1 MTKFRE
7 RKMKTV
13 LRKLWTHLSLVII
26 IGFAATPLHA
36 DDAHYKNML
45 IGERAA
51 TMGGSYVAISDDST
65 GCYYNPAGIAY
76 AVGDSLSGSGNVLH
90 KMKTV
95 YSEAIGTKDWIRE
108 SEALV
113 PNYFGVLKKYKS
125 YSFCFS
131 YVVPEA
137 FIEHQDLVFEN
148 PLSTVKK
155 YYQSLHSEDIT
166 YLLGP
171 SGAMQF
177 GESLSLGLTLYYQY
191 RSFMRQYH
199 YFLEST
205 DGSYQVYYE
214 SRKLREDGVMPKIGV
229 QWSPWSMLTVGMAA
243 DQSFLVN
250 SSFQGDASYHSTD
263 NSSGT
268 VSLLTTMNRS
278 KSAEKRKFP
287 LHLAWGVA
295 YFPTPSLLYTV
306 DLDYYQAQ
314 EKGRADIMNYS
325 GGTEYY
331 INPTNAIRFGFF
343 TNYTNL
349 PLPNSS
355 TTAPYEY
362 IDILGASFG
371 YTSYS
376 SSSSLTFGAT
386 YTTGSGKAWLYAGS
400 TETRNMTRESLS
412 LLFSASSSL

>member
-1 MTKFRE
+1 
-7 RKMKTV
+7 MKYA
-13 LRKLWTHLSLVII
+13 LRQISLSFSIFFISCFV
-26 IGFAATPLHA
+26 ATQLYA
-36 DDAHYKNML
+36 DVDHYKNML
-45 IGERAA
+45 VGERAA
-51 TMGGSYVAISDDST
+51 TMGGTYVAISDDST

-95 YSEAIGTKDWIRE
+95 YSETIGSEDWVRE
-108 SEALV
+108 SETLV

-137 FIEHQDLVFEN
+137 FIEHQDLVFYD
-148 PLSTVKK
+148 PLSKVKI

-166 YLLGP
+166 YLMGP
-171 SGAMQF
+171 SGALQF
-177 GESLSLGLTLYYQY
+177 GENFSLGLTIYYHY

-199 YFLEST
+199 YFLKST
-205 DGSYQVYYE
+205 DDGYQLYYE
-214 SRKLREDGVMPKIGV
+214 SKKQREDGLMPKIGV
-229 QWSPWSMLTVGMAA
+229 QWSPWSLLTVGMAM
-243 DQSFLVN
+243 DQTFLFNSTFQGN
-250 SSFQGDASYHSTD
+250 SSIHNTD
-263 NSSGT
+263 NSSDSSRYT
-268 VSLLTTMNRS
+268 SLMTQTNS
-278 KSAEKRKFP
+278 EEKRKFP
-287 LHLAWGVA
+287 LHLAFGAA

-314 EKGRADIMNYS
+314 EKGRANIMNYS

-331 INPTNAIRFGFF
+331 FDPTNAVRFGLF

-349 PLPNSS
+349 PQTDS
-355 TTAPYEY
+355 TTIAPYEY
-362 IDILGASFG
+362 IDIYGASFG

-376 SSSSLTFGAT
+376 SSSSLTLGAI
-386 YTTGSGKAWLYAGS
+386 YTSGSGKAWLYSGS
-400 TETRNMTRESLS
+400 TETRNMTRESLT

>member
-1 MTKFRE
+1 
-7 RKMKTV
+7 MKNV
-13 LRKLWTHLSLVII
+13 LIKLWLHFSLLIFV
-26 IGFAATPLHA
+26 GFGATQLQA
-36 DDAHYKNML
+36 DDDHYKNTL

-76 AVGDSLSGSGNVLH
+76 AVGDSLSGSGNMLH

-95 YSEAIGTKDWIRE
+95 YSKAIGTEDWVRE

-113 PNYFGVLKKYKS
+113 PNYFGVLKNYKN

-137 FIEHQDLVFEN
+137 FIEHQDLVFDN

-166 YLLGP
+166 YLMGP
-171 SGAMQF
+171 SAAMKF
-177 GESLSLGLTLYYQY
+177 GENLSIGLTLYYQY
-191 RSFMRQYH
+191 RSFIRQYH

-205 DGSYQVYYE
+205 DSSYEVYYE
-214 SRKLREDGVMPKIGV
+214 SRKLREDGLMPKIGM
-229 QWSPWSMLTVGMAA
+229 QWSPWSMLTVGMAV
-243 DQSFLVN
+243 DQSVLLN
-250 SSFQGDASYHSTD
+250 SNFQGDVSFHSTD
-263 NSSGT
+263 NSTGT
-268 VSLLTTMNRS
+268 PSLSTLMNRS
-278 KSAEKRKFP
+278 NSAEKRKFP
-287 LHLAWGVA
+287 LHLVWGVSF
-295 YFPTPSLLYTV
+295 FPTPSLLYTV
-306 DLDYYQAQ
+306 DLDYYQAS
-314 EKGRADIMNYS
+314 ENGRADIMNYS

-331 INPTNAIRFGFF
+331 LNPTNAIRFGLF

-362 IDILGASFG
+362 LDIYGASFG

-376 SSSSLTFGAT
+376 SSSSLTLGAI
-386 YTTGSGKAWLYAGS
+386 YTSGSGKAWLYSGS
-400 TETRNMTRESLS
+400 TETRALTRESLT
-412 LLFSASSSL
+412 LVFSASSSL

>member
-1 MTKFRE
+1 
-7 RKMKTV
+7 
-13 LRKLWTHLSLVII
+13 
-26 IGFAATPLHA
+26 
-36 DDAHYKNML
+36 
-45 IGERAA
+45 
-51 TMGGSYVAISDDST
+51 
-65 GCYYNPAGIAY
+65 
-76 AVGDSLSGSGNVLH
+76 
-90 KMKTV
+90 MKTV
-95 YSEAIGTKDWIRE
+95 YTEAIGTEDWIRE
-108 SEALV
+108 SESLV
-113 PNYFGVLKKYKS
+113 PNYFGVLKKYKD

-137 FIEHQDLVFEN
+137 FIEHQDLVFNN

-171 SGAMQF
+171 SAAMQF
-177 GESLSLGLTLYYQY
+177 GDSLSLGLTIYYHY
-191 RSFMRQYH
+191 RSFIRQYH

-205 DGSYQVYYE
+205 DGSYQLYYG
-214 SRKLREDGVMPKIGV
+214 SRKLREDGVMPKLGI
-229 QWSPWSMLTVGMAA
+229 QWSPWSMLTLGMAV
-243 DQSFLVN
+243 DQALLVN

-263 NSSGT
+263 NSTGT
-268 VSLLTTMNRS
+268 ASLLTTMTRS
-278 KSAEKRKFP
+278 KSETKRKFP
-287 LHLAWGVA
+287 LHLAWGVS

-306 DLDYYQAQ
+306 DLDYYQAA
-314 EKGRADIMNYS
+314 EKGRVDIMNYS

-331 INPTNAIRFGFF
+331 INPTNAIRFGMF

-349 PLPNSS
+349 PLPDSS

-376 SSSSLTFGAT
+376 SSSSLTVGAT
-386 YTTGSGKAWLYAGS
+386 YTTGSGKAWLYSGS
-400 TETRNMTRESLS
+400 TETRNMTRESFS

>member
-1 MTKFRE
+1 
-7 RKMKTV
+7 MKNV
-13 LRKLWTHLSLVII
+13 LRKLWLHFSILIFV
-26 IGFAATPLHA
+26 GFGATQLQA

-76 AVGDSLSGSGNVLH
+76 AVGDSLSGSGNMLH

-95 YSEAIGTKDWIRE
+95 YSKAIGTEDWVRE

-113 PNYFGVLKKYKS
+113 PNYFGVLKNYKN

-137 FIEHQDLVFEN
+137 FIEHQDLVFDN

-166 YLLGP
+166 YLMGP
-171 SGAMQF
+171 SAAMKF
-177 GESLSLGLTLYYQY
+177 GENLSIGLTLYYQY
-191 RSFMRQYH
+191 RSFIRQYH

-205 DGSYQVYYE
+205 DSSYEVYYE
-214 SRKLREDGVMPKIGV
+214 SRKLREDGMMPKIGI
-229 QWSPWSMLTVGMAA
+229 QWSPWSLLTVGMAV
-243 DQSFLVN
+243 DQSVLLN
-250 SSFQGDASYHSTD
+250 SNFQGDVSYHNSTD
-263 NSSGT
+263 NSTGT
-268 VSLLTTMNRS
+268 PSPLTLMNRTN
-278 KSAEKRKFP
+278 SAEKRMFP
-287 LHLAWGVA
+287 LHLAWGVSF
-295 YFPTPSLLYTV
+295 FPTPSLLYTI
-306 DLDYYQAQ
+306 DLDYYQAS

-331 INPTNAIRFGFF
+331 LNPTNAIRFGLF

-362 IDILGASFG
+362 LDIYGASFG

-376 SSSSLTFGAT
+376 SSSSLTLGAI
-386 YTTGSGKAWLYAGS
+386 YTSGSGKAWLYKGL
-400 TETRNMTRESLS
+400 TETRKLTRESLT
-412 LLFSASSSL
+412 LVFSASSSL

>member
-1 MTKFRE
+1 
-7 RKMKTV
+7 MKNG
-13 LRKLWTHLSLVII
+13 LRKLWLHFSILIFV
-26 IGFAATPLHA
+26 GFGATQLQA

-76 AVGDSLSGSGNVLH
+76 AVGDSLSGSGNMLH
-90 KMKTV
+90 KMKTI
-95 YSEAIGTKDWIRE
+95 YSEAIGTEDWVRE

-113 PNYFGVLKKYKS
+113 PNYFGVLKNYNN

-137 FIEHQDLVFEN
+137 FIEHQDLVFDN

-166 YLLGP
+166 YLMGP
-171 SGAMQF
+171 SAAMKL
-177 GESLSLGLTLYYQY
+177 GENLSIGLTLYYQY
-191 RSFMRQYH
+191 RSFIRQYH

-205 DGSYQVYYE
+205 DSSYEVYYE
-214 SRKLREDGVMPKIGV
+214 SRKLREDGMMPKIGI
-229 QWSPWSMLTVGMAA
+229 QWSPWSLLTVGMAV
-243 DQSFLVN
+243 DQSVLLN
-250 SSFQGDASYHSTD
+250 SNFQGDVSYHNSTD
-263 NSSGT
+263 NSTGT
-268 VSLLTTMNRS
+268 PSPLTLMNRTN
-278 KSAEKRKFP
+278 SAEKRMFP
-287 LHLAWGVA
+287 LHLAWGVSF
-295 YFPTPSLLYTV
+295 FPTPSLLYTI
-306 DLDYYQAQ
+306 DLDYYQAS

-331 INPTNAIRFGFF
+331 LNPTNAIRFGLF

-362 IDILGASFG
+362 LDIYGASFG

-376 SSSSLTFGAT
+376 SSSSLTLGAI
-386 YTTGSGKAWLYAGS
+386 YTSGSGKAWLYKGL
-400 TETRNMTRESLS
+400 TETRKLTRESLT
-412 LLFSASSSL
+412 LVFSASSSL

>member
-1 MTKFRE
+1 
-7 RKMKTV
+7 MKNV
-13 LRKLWTHLSLVII
+13 LRKLWLHFSILIFV
-26 IGFAATPLHA
+26 GFGATQLQA

-76 AVGDSLSGSGNVLH
+76 AVGDSLSGSGNMLH
-90 KMKTV
+90 KMKTI
-95 YSEAIGTKDWIRE
+95 YSEAIGTEDWVRE

-113 PNYFGVLKKYKS
+113 PNYFGVLKNYKN

-137 FIEHQDLVFEN
+137 FIEHQDLVFDN

-166 YLLGP
+166 YLMGP
-171 SGAMQF
+171 SAAMKF
-177 GESLSLGLTLYYQY
+177 GENLSIGLTLYYQY
-191 RSFMRQYH
+191 RSFIRQYH

-205 DGSYQVYYE
+205 DSSYEVYYE
-214 SRKLREDGVMPKIGV
+214 SRKLREDGMMPKIGI
-229 QWSPWSMLTVGMAA
+229 QWSPWSLLTVGMAV
-243 DQSFLVN
+243 DQSVLLN
-250 SSFQGDASYHSTD
+250 SNFQGDVSYHNSTD
-263 NSSGT
+263 NSTGT
-268 VSLLTTMNRS
+268 PSPLTLMNRTN
-278 KSAEKRKFP
+278 SAEKRMFP
-287 LHLAWGVA
+287 LHLAWGVS
-295 YFPTPSLLYTV
+295 YFPTPSLLYTI
-306 DLDYYQAQ
+306 DLDYYQAS

-331 INPTNAIRFGFF
+331 LNPTNAIRFGLF

-362 IDILGASFG
+362 LDIYGASFG

-376 SSSSLTFGAT
+376 SSSSLTLGAI
-386 YTTGSGKAWLYAGS
+386 YTSGSGKAWLYKGL
-400 TETRNMTRESLS
+400 TETRKLTSESLT
-412 LLFSASSSL
+412 LVFSASSSL

>member
-1 MTKFRE
+1 
-7 RKMKTV
+7 MKNV
-13 LRKLWTHLSLVII
+13 LRKLWLHFSILIFV
-26 IGFAATPLHA
+26 GFGATQLQA
-36 DDAHYKNML
+36 DEDHYKNML

-76 AVGDSLSGSGNVLH
+76 AVGDSLSGSGNMLH

-95 YSEAIGTKDWIRE
+95 YSEAIGTEDWVRE

-113 PNYFGVLKKYKS
+113 PNYFGVLKNYKN

-137 FIEHQDLVFEN
+137 FIEHQDLVFDN

-166 YLLGP
+166 YLMGP
-171 SGAMQF
+171 SAAMKF
-177 GESLSLGLTLYYQY
+177 GENLSIGLTLYYQY
-191 RSFMRQYH
+191 RSFIRQFH

-205 DGSYQVYYE
+205 DSSYEVYYE
-214 SRKLREDGVMPKIGV
+214 SRKLREDGMMPKIGI
-229 QWSPWSMLTVGMAA
+229 QWSPWSLLTVGMAV
-243 DQSFLVN
+243 DQSVLLN
-250 SSFQGDASYHSTD
+250 SNFQGDVSYHNSTD
-263 NSSGT
+263 NSTGT
-268 VSLLTTMNRS
+268 PSPLTLMNRTN
-278 KSAEKRKFP
+278 SAEKRMFP
-287 LHLAWGVA
+287 LHLAWGVS
-295 YFPTPSLLYTV
+295 YFPTPSLLYTI
-306 DLDYYQAQ
+306 DLDYYQAS

-331 INPTNAIRFGFF
+331 LNPTNAIRFGLF

-362 IDILGASFG
+362 LDIYGASFG

-376 SSSSLTFGAT
+376 SSSSLTLGAI
-386 YTTGSGKAWLYAGS
+386 YTSGSGKAWLYSGL
-400 TETRNMTRESLS
+400 TETRKLTRESLT
-412 LLFSASSSL
+412 LVFSASSSL

>member
-1 MTKFRE
+1 
-7 RKMKTV
+7 MKTV

-108 SEALV
+108 SESLV

-155 YYQSLHSEDIT
+155 YYQSLHSEDI
-166 YLLGP
+166 
-171 SGAMQF
+171 
-177 GESLSLGLTLYYQY
+177 
-191 RSFMRQYH
+191 
-199 YFLEST
+199 
-205 DGSYQVYYE
+205 
-214 SRKLREDGVMPKIGV
+214 
-229 QWSPWSMLTVGMAA
+229 
-243 DQSFLVN
+243 
-250 SSFQGDASYHSTD
+250 
-263 NSSGT
+263 
-268 VSLLTTMNRS
+268 
-278 KSAEKRKFP
+278 
-287 LHLAWGVA
+287 
-295 YFPTPSLLYTV
+295 
-306 DLDYYQAQ
+306 
-314 EKGRADIMNYS
+314 
-325 GGTEYY
+325 
-331 INPTNAIRFGFF
+331 
-343 TNYTNL
+343 
-349 PLPNSS
+349 
-355 TTAPYEY
+355 
-362 IDILGASFG
+362 
-371 YTSYS
+371 
-376 SSSSLTFGAT
+376 
-386 YTTGSGKAWLYAGS
+386 
-400 TETRNMTRESLS
+400 
-412 LLFSASSSL
+412 

>member
-1 MTKFRE
+1 
-7 RKMKTV
+7 MKNV
-13 LRKLWTHLSLVII
+13 LRKLWLHFSILIFV
-26 IGFAATPLHA
+26 GFGATQLQA
-36 DDAHYKNML
+36 DEDHYKNML

-76 AVGDSLSGSGNVLH
+76 AVGDSLSGSGNMLH
-90 KMKTV
+90 KMKTI
-95 YSEAIGTKDWIRE
+95 YSEAIGTEDWVRE

-113 PNYFGVLKKYKS
+113 PNYFGVLKNYKN

-137 FIEHQDLVFEN
+137 FIEHQDLVFDN

-166 YLLGP
+166 YLMGP
-171 SGAMQF
+171 SAAMKF
-177 GESLSLGLTLYYQY
+177 GENLSIGLTLYYQY
-191 RSFMRQYH
+191 RSFIRQFH

-205 DGSYQVYYE
+205 DSSYEVYYE
-214 SRKLREDGVMPKIGV
+214 SRKLREDGMMPKIGI
-229 QWSPWSMLTVGMAA
+229 QWSPWSLLTVGMAV
-243 DQSFLVN
+243 DQSVLLN
-250 SSFQGDASYHSTD
+250 SNFQGDVSYHNSTD
-263 NSSGT
+263 NSTGT
-268 VSLLTTMNRS
+268 PSPLTLMNRTN
-278 KSAEKRKFP
+278 SAEKRMFP
-287 LHLAWGVA
+287 LHLAWGVS
-295 YFPTPSLLYTV
+295 YFPTPSLLYTI
-306 DLDYYQAQ
+306 DLDYYQAS

-331 INPTNAIRFGFF
+331 LNPTNAIRFGLF

-362 IDILGASFG
+362 LDIYGASFG

-376 SSSSLTFGAT
+376 SSSSLTLGAI
-386 YTTGSGKAWLYAGS
+386 YTSGSGKAWLYSGL
-400 TETRNMTRESLS
+400 TETRKLTRESLT
-412 LLFSASSSL
+412 LVFSASSSL

>member
-1 MTKFRE
+1 
-7 RKMKTV
+7 MKNV
-13 LRKLWTHLSLVII
+13 LRKLWLHFSILIFV
-26 IGFAATPLHA
+26 GFGATQLQA

-76 AVGDSLSGSGNVLH
+76 AVGDSLSGSGNMLH
-90 KMKTV
+90 KMKTI
-95 YSEAIGTKDWIRE
+95 YSEAIGTEDWVRE

-113 PNYFGVLKKYKS
+113 PNYFGVLKNYKN

-137 FIEHQDLVFEN
+137 FIEHQDLVFDN

-166 YLLGP
+166 YLMGP
-171 SGAMQF
+171 SAAMKL
-177 GESLSLGLTLYYQY
+177 GENLSIGLTLYYQY
-191 RSFMRQYH
+191 RSFIRQFH

-205 DGSYQVYYE
+205 DSSYEVYYE
-214 SRKLREDGVMPKIGV
+214 SRKLREDGMMPKIGI
-229 QWSPWSMLTVGMAA
+229 QWSPWSLLTVGMAV
-243 DQSFLVN
+243 DQSVLLN
-250 SSFQGDASYHSTD
+250 SNFQGDVSYHNSTD
-263 NSSGT
+263 NSTGT
-268 VSLLTTMNRS
+268 PSPLTLMNRTN
-278 KSAEKRKFP
+278 SAEKRMFP
-287 LHLAWGVA
+287 LHLAWGVS
-295 YFPTPSLLYTV
+295 YFPTPSLLYTI
-306 DLDYYQAQ
+306 DLDYYQAS

-331 INPTNAIRFGFF
+331 LNPTNAIRFGLF

-362 IDILGASFG
+362 LDIYGASFG

-376 SSSSLTFGAT
+376 SSSSLTLGAI
-386 YTTGSGKAWLYAGS
+386 YTSGSGKAWLYSGL
-400 TETRNMTRESLS
+400 TETRKLTRESLT
-412 LLFSASSSL
+412 LVFSASSSL

>member
-1 MTKFRE
+1 
-7 RKMKTV
+7 MKNV
-13 LRKLWTHLSLVII
+13 LRKLWLHFSILIFV
-26 IGFAATPLHA
+26 GFGATQLQA

-76 AVGDSLSGSGNVLH
+76 AVGDSLSGSGNMLH

-95 YSEAIGTKDWIRE
+95 YSEAIGNEDWVRE

-113 PNYFGVLKKYKS
+113 PNYFGVLKNYKN

-137 FIEHQDLVFEN
+137 FIEHQDLVFDN

-166 YLLGP
+166 YLMGP
-171 SGAMQF
+171 SAAMKL
-177 GESLSLGLTLYYQY
+177 GENLSIGLTLYYQY
-191 RSFMRQYH
+191 RSFIRQYH

-205 DGSYQVYYE
+205 DSSYEVYYE
-214 SRKLREDGVMPKIGV
+214 SRKLREDGMMPKIGI
-229 QWSPWSMLTVGMAA
+229 QWSPWSLLTVGMAV
-243 DQSFLVN
+243 DQSVLLN
-250 SSFQGDASYHSTD
+250 SNFQGDVSYHNSTD
-263 NSSGT
+263 NSTGT
-268 VSLLTTMNRS
+268 PSPLTLMNRTN
-278 KSAEKRKFP
+278 SAEKRMFP
-287 LHLAWGVA
+287 LHLAWGVS
-295 YFPTPSLLYTV
+295 YFPTPSLLYTI
-306 DLDYYQAQ
+306 DLDYYQAS

-331 INPTNAIRFGFF
+331 LNPTNAIRFGLF

-362 IDILGASFG
+362 LDIYGASFG

-376 SSSSLTFGAT
+376 SSSSLTLGAI
-386 YTTGSGKAWLYAGS
+386 YTSGSGKAWLYSGL
-400 TETRNMTRESLS
+400 TETRKLTRESLT
-412 LLFSASSSL
+412 LVFSASSSL

>member
-1 MTKFRE
+1 
-7 RKMKTV
+7 MKNV
-13 LRKLWTHLSLVII
+13 FSRIPFSFSLIVII
-26 IGFAATPLHA
+26 CFTAIPLKA

-45 IGERAA
+45 VGERAA
-51 TMGGSYVAISDDST
+51 TMGGTYVAISDDST

-95 YSEAIGTKDWIRE
+95 YSETIGTKDWVRE

-137 FIEHQDLVFEN
+137 FIEHQDLVFDY

-166 YLLGP
+166 YLMGP
-171 SGAMQF
+171 SAAIRF
-177 GESLSLGLTLYYQY
+177 GDDLSLGLTLYYQY

-199 YFLEST
+199 YFLAST
-205 DGSYQVYYE
+205 DGSYQINYQ
-214 SRKLREDGVMPKIGV
+214 SQKLREDGLMPKIGM
-229 QWSPWSMLTVGMAA
+229 QWSPWNLLTVGMAV

-250 SSFQGDASYHSTD
+250 SSYQSDASSHLTD

-268 VSLLTTMNRS
+268 ANYNSLMFRS
-278 KSAEKRKFP
+278 ISEEKRKFP
-287 LHLAWGVA
+287 LHFAWGIA
-295 YFPTPSLLYTV
+295 YFPTPSLLYTI

-314 EKGRADIMNYS
+314 QKGRADIVNYS

-331 INPTNAIRFGFF
+331 LNPTNAVRFGLF

-349 PLPNSS
+349 PQPDSS
-355 TTAPYEY
+355 TIAPFEY
-362 IDILGASFG
+362 IDIYGASFG

-376 SSSSLTFGAT
+376 SSSSLTLGAV
-386 YTTGSGKAWLYAGS
+386 YTSGSGKAWLYDGS
-400 TETRNMTRESLS
+400 TESKNMTRDSLT

>member
-1 MTKFRE
+1 
-7 RKMKTV
+7 MKNV
-13 LRKLWTHLSLVII
+13 LRKLWLHFSILIFV
-26 IGFAATPLHA
+26 GFGGTQLQA
-36 DDAHYKNML
+36 DDAHYKKML

-76 AVGDSLSGSGNVLH
+76 AVGDSLSGSGNMLH
-90 KMKTV
+90 KMKTI
-95 YSEAIGTKDWIRE
+95 YSEAIGTEDWVRE

-113 PNYFGVLKKYKS
+113 PNYFGVLKNYKN

-137 FIEHQDLVFEN
+137 FIEHQDLVFDN

-166 YLLGP
+166 YLMGP
-171 SGAMQF
+171 SAAMKL
-177 GESLSLGLTLYYQY
+177 GENLSIGLTLYYQY
-191 RSFMRQYH
+191 RSFIRQYH

-205 DGSYQVYYE
+205 DSSYEVYYE
-214 SRKLREDGVMPKIGV
+214 SRKLREDGMMPKIGI
-229 QWSPWSMLTVGMAA
+229 QWSPWSLLTVGMAV
-243 DQSFLVN
+243 DQSVLLN
-250 SSFQGDASYHSTD
+250 SNFQGDVPYHNSTD
-263 NSSGT
+263 NSTGT
-268 VSLLTTMNRS
+268 PSPLTLMNRTN
-278 KSAEKRKFP
+278 SAEKRMFP
-287 LHLAWGVA
+287 LHLAWGVS
-295 YFPTPSLLYTV
+295 YFPTPSLLYTI
-306 DLDYYQAQ
+306 DLDYYQAS

-331 INPTNAIRFGFF
+331 LNPTNAIRFGLF

-349 PLPNSS
+349 PLPDSS

-362 IDILGASFG
+362 LDIYGASFG

-376 SSSSLTFGAT
+376 SSSSLTLGAI
-386 YTTGSGKAWLYAGS
+386 YTSGSGKAWLYSGL
-400 TETRNMTRESLS
+400 TETRKLTRESLT
-412 LLFSASSSL
+412 LVFSASSSL

>member
-1 MTKFRE
+1 
-7 RKMKTV
+7 MKYA
-13 LRKLWTHLSLVII
+13 LRQISLSFSILFISCFV
-26 IGFAATPLHA
+26 ATQLYA
-36 DDAHYKNML
+36 DVDHYKNML
-45 IGERAA
+45 VGERAA
-51 TMGGSYVAISDDST
+51 TMGGTYVAISDDST

-76 AVGDSLSGSGNVLH
+76 AVGDSLSGSGNMLH

-95 YSEAIGTKDWIRE
+95 YSEAIGTEDWVRE

-113 PNYFGVLKKYKS
+113 PNYFGVLKNYKS

-137 FIEHQDLVFEN
+137 FIEHQDLVFDN
-148 PLSTVKK
+148 PLSGVNK

-166 YLLGP
+166 YLMGP
-171 SGAMQF
+171 SAAMKI
-177 GESLSLGLTLYYQY
+177 GDSLSFGLTLYYHY

-199 YFLEST
+199 FFLKST
-205 DGSYQVYYE
+205 NGYEISYD
-214 SRKLREDGVMPKIGV
+214 SRKLREDGVMPKIGM
-229 QWSPWSMLTVGMAA
+229 QWSPWSLLTVGMAL
-243 DQSFLVN
+243 DQTFLFNSTFQVN
-250 SSFQGDASYHSTD
+250 ASKHKTDNISDSASYKSFMTQS
-263 NSSGT
+263 NSE
-268 VSLLTTMNRS
+268 
-278 KSAEKRKFP
+278 KKRKFP
-287 LHLAWGVA
+287 LHLAFGAA

-331 INPTNAIRFGFF
+331 LNPTNAVSFGLF

-349 PLPNSS
+349 PNTDSS
-355 TTAPYEY
+355 TVAPYEY
-362 IDILGASFG
+362 IDIYGASFG

-376 SSSSLTFGAT
+376 SSSSLTVGAI
-386 YTTGSGKAWLYAGS
+386 YTSGSGKAWLYGGKHA
-400 TETRNMTRESLS
+400 TETRSLTRESLT

>member
-1 MTKFRE
+1 
-7 RKMKTV
+7 MKTV

-51 TMGGSYVAISDDST
+51 TMGGSYVAISDNST

-108 SEALV
+108 SESLV

-177 GESLSLGLTLYYQY
+177 GESLSLGLTLYYHY
-191 RSFMRQYH
+191 RSFIRQYDN
-199 YFLEST
+199 YLEST
-205 DGSYQVYYE
+205 DGTYELNYQ
-214 SRKLREDGVMPKIGV
+214 SLKLREDGVMPKIGV
-229 QWSPWSMLTVGMAA
+229 QWSPWNLLTVGMAV
-243 DQSFLVN
+243 DQTFLVN
-250 SSFQGDASYHSTD
+250 SSYQGDMVFHNTD

-268 VSLLTTMNRS
+268 VIPTTMMIRL
-278 KSAEKRKFP
+278 KSTTKRKFP
-287 LHLAWGVA
+287 LHLVWGVA

>member
-1 MTKFRE
+1 
-7 RKMKTV
+7 MKNV
-13 LRKLWTHLSLVII
+13 LRKLWLHFSILIFV
-26 IGFAATPLHA
+26 GFGGTQLQA

-76 AVGDSLSGSGNVLH
+76 AVGDSLSGSGNMLH

-95 YSEAIGTKDWIRE
+95 YSEAIGTEDWVRE

-113 PNYFGVLKKYKS
+113 PNYFGVLKNYKN

-137 FIEHQDLVFEN
+137 FIEHQDLVFDN
-148 PLSTVKK
+148 PLSKVKK

-166 YLLGP
+166 YLMGP
-171 SGAMQF
+171 SAAMKF
-177 GESLSLGLTLYYQY
+177 GENLSIGLTLYYQY
-191 RSFMRQYH
+191 RSFIRQYH

-205 DGSYQVYYE
+205 DSYEVYYE
-214 SRKLREDGVMPKIGV
+214 SKKLREDGMMPKIGI
-229 QWSPWSMLTVGMAA
+229 QWSPWSLLTVGMVV
-243 DQSFLVN
+243 DQSVLLN
-250 SSFQGDASYHSTD
+250 SNFQGDVSYHNSTD
-263 NSSGT
+263 NSTGIPSP
-268 VSLLTTMNRS
+268 LTLMNRTN
-278 KSAEKRKFP
+278 SAEKRMFP
-287 LHLAWGVA
+287 LHLAWGVS
-295 YFPTPSLLYTV
+295 YFPTPSLLYTI
-306 DLDYYQAQ
+306 DLDYYQAS

-331 INPTNAIRFGFF
+331 LNPTNAIRFGLF

-349 PLPNSS
+349 PLPDSS

-362 IDILGASFG
+362 LDIYGASFG

-376 SSSSLTFGAT
+376 SSSSLTLGAI
-386 YTTGSGKAWLYAGS
+386 YTSGSGKAWLYSGL
-400 TETRNMTRESLS
+400 TETRKLTRESLT
-412 LLFSASSSL
+412 LVFSASSSL

>member
-1 MTKFRE
+1 
-7 RKMKTV
+7 MKNV
-13 LRKLWTHLSLVII
+13 LRKLWLHFSILIFV
-26 IGFAATPLHA
+26 GFGATQLQA
-36 DDAHYKNML
+36 DEDHYKNML

-76 AVGDSLSGSGNVLH
+76 AVGDSLSGSGNMLH
-90 KMKTV
+90 KMKTI
-95 YSEAIGTKDWIRE
+95 YSEAIGTEDWVRE

-113 PNYFGVLKKYKS
+113 PNYFGVLKNYKN

-137 FIEHQDLVFEN
+137 FIEHQDLVFDN

-166 YLLGP
+166 YLMGP
-171 SGAMQF
+171 SAAMKF
-177 GESLSLGLTLYYQY
+177 GENLSIGLTLYYQY
-191 RSFMRQYH
+191 RSFIRQYH

-205 DGSYQVYYE
+205 DSSYEVYYE
-214 SRKLREDGVMPKIGV
+214 SRKLREDGMMPKIGI
-229 QWSPWSMLTVGMAA
+229 QWSPWSLLTVGMAV
-243 DQSFLVN
+243 DQSVLLN
-250 SSFQGDASYHSTD
+250 SNFQGDVSYHNSTD
-263 NSSGT
+263 NSTGT
-268 VSLLTTMNRS
+268 PSPLTLMNRTN
-278 KSAEKRKFP
+278 SAEKRMFP
-287 LHLAWGVA
+287 LHLAWGVS
-295 YFPTPSLLYTV
+295 YFPTPSLLYTI
-306 DLDYYQAQ
+306 DLDYYQAS

-331 INPTNAIRFGFF
+331 LNPTNAIRFGLF

-362 IDILGASFG
+362 LDIYGASFG

-376 SSSSLTFGAT
+376 SSSSLTLGAI
-386 YTTGSGKAWLYAGS
+386 YTSGSGKAWLYSGL
-400 TETRNMTRESLS
+400 TETRKLTRESLT
-412 LLFSASSSL
+412 LVFSASSSL

>member
-1 MTKFRE
+1 
-7 RKMKTV
+7 MKNV
-13 LRKLWTHLSLVII
+13 LRKLWLHFSILIFV
-26 IGFAATPLHA
+26 GFGATQLQA
-36 DDAHYKNML
+36 DDDHYKNML

-76 AVGDSLSGSGNVLH
+76 AVGDSLSGSGNMLH
-90 KMKTV
+90 KMKTI
-95 YSEAIGTKDWIRE
+95 YSEAIGTEDWVRE

-113 PNYFGVLKKYKS
+113 PNYFGVLKNYKN

-137 FIEHQDLVFEN
+137 FIEHQDLVFDN

-166 YLLGP
+166 YLMGP
-171 SGAMQF
+171 SAAMKF
-177 GESLSLGLTLYYQY
+177 GENLSIGLTLYYQY
-191 RSFMRQYH
+191 RSFIRQYH

-205 DGSYQVYYE
+205 DSSYEVYYE
-214 SRKLREDGVMPKIGV
+214 SRKLREDGMMPKIGM
-229 QWSPWSMLTVGMAA
+229 QWSPWSLLTVGMAV
-243 DQSFLVN
+243 DQSVLLN
-250 SSFQGDASYHSTD
+250 SNFQGDVSYHNSTD
-263 NSSGT
+263 NSTGT
-268 VSLLTTMNRS
+268 PSPLTLMNRTN
-278 KSAEKRKFP
+278 SAEKRMFP
-287 LHLAWGVA
+287 LHLAWGVSF
-295 YFPTPSLLYTV
+295 FPTPSLLYTI
-306 DLDYYQAQ
+306 DLDYYQAS

-331 INPTNAIRFGFF
+331 LNPTNAIRFGLF

-362 IDILGASFG
+362 LDIYGASFG

-376 SSSSLTFGAT
+376 SSSSLTLGAI
-386 YTTGSGKAWLYAGS
+386 YTSGSGKAWLYSGL
-400 TETRNMTRESLS
+400 TETRKLTRESLT
-412 LLFSASSSL
+412 LVFSASSSL

>member
-1 MTKFRE
+1 
-7 RKMKTV
+7 MKNV
-13 LRKLWTHLSLVII
+13 LRKLWLHFSILIFV
-26 IGFAATPLHA
+26 GFGATQLQA
-36 DDAHYKNML
+36 DEDHYKNML

-76 AVGDSLSGSGNVLH
+76 AVGDSLSGSGNMLH

-95 YSEAIGTKDWIRE
+95 YSEAIGTEDWVRE

-113 PNYFGVLKKYKS
+113 PNYFGVLKNYKN

-137 FIEHQDLVFEN
+137 FIEHQDLVFDN

-166 YLLGP
+166 YLMGP
-171 SGAMQF
+171 SAAMKF
-177 GESLSLGLTLYYQY
+177 GENLSIGLTLYYQY
-191 RSFMRQYH
+191 RSFIRQFH

-205 DGSYQVYYE
+205 DSSYEVYYE
-214 SRKLREDGVMPKIGV
+214 SRKLREDGMMPKIGI
-229 QWSPWSMLTVGMAA
+229 QWSPWSLLTVGMAV
-243 DQSFLVN
+243 DQSVLLN
-250 SSFQGDASYHSTD
+250 SNFQGDVSYHNSTD
-263 NSSGT
+263 NSTGT
-268 VSLLTTMNRS
+268 PSPLTLMNRTN
-278 KSAEKRKFP
+278 SAEKRMFP
-287 LHLAWGVA
+287 LHLAWGVSF
-295 YFPTPSLLYTV
+295 FPTPSLLYTI
-306 DLDYYQAQ
+306 DLDYYQAS

-331 INPTNAIRFGFF
+331 LNPTNAIRFGLF

-362 IDILGASFG
+362 LDIYGASFG

-376 SSSSLTFGAT
+376 SSSSLTLGAI
-386 YTTGSGKAWLYAGS
+386 YTSGSGKAWLYSGL
-400 TETRNMTRESLS
+400 TETRKLTRESLT
-412 LLFSASSSL
+412 LVFSASSSL